1 MSQLSAAK
9 RIHIVWIA
17 LCETWKLAVMATMPI
32 TEREKYAQ
40 SHVLKHL
47 KQQTL
52 AASLE
57 LSAGGRPYHCTNAIV
72 DAAIQARIPEYQQR

>member
-1 MSQLSAAK
+1 MNQLSIAK
-9 RIHIVWIA
+9 RIHILWIA
-17 LCETWKLAVMATMPI
+17 LCETWKLAVMATMPV
-32 TEREKYAQ
+32 TEREKYAE

-57 LSAGGRPYHCTNAIV
+57 LSGGGRPYHRTNAIV
-72 DAAIQARIPEYQQR
+72 DAVIQSRIPEYQRP